1 MMLSNDKHPPRAR
14 LALRVGVTGHRP
26 NKLDDKQD
34 AVVAGIRTALAA
46 IEDAL
51 SAIGAEARA
60 AGCYRDE
67 DPMLRVVSPLAEGA
81 DRMVAHIG
89 LERGYDLQ
97 AVLPFAAD
105 AYEEDFAD
113 ERSKAAFRDLISK
126 ASAVL
131 TLGGDHQAAAARD
144 RAYRDCGL
152 TVLRQCDVLI
162 AIWDGEEA
170 VSSAGTG
177 GIVADALA
185 LGVPVLWI
193 DVRDPA
199 SGPRLLEQ
207 IASPGDGGAHTTVP
221 VDRLDQR
228 LRMFLLPPDSDSSS
242 RTKRHGPAAGLTWR
256 TYFAEPWPRWSLLAP
271 FYTLFVALFSW
282 TWIRPSATLPSF
294 SDRLASPQRVTAAID
309 RRKEHYLWADQL
321 ADYYAGAH
329 RGSFVLGFTLAP
341 VAVLFALLAFGLG
354 DIWPWVK
361 HAEMLWTIGELVV
374 IVLILALVLSAQRR
388 RWHERWIEYRFL
400 AEQFRLMDMLAPLG
414 RAPGVARFPA
424 HHDFANP
431 SASFARWHF
440 HAVVREAGLHGA
452 TLDEPGRQAFVY
464 DVALPLIRDQAAYHK
479 RTAHR
484 SERVAHALHLT
495 HVLLFALTFVVVAA
509 HLAEEIC
516 HCLPSPF
523 TPSLL
528 SMLAA
533 VLPAFG
539 ASFAARSSQ
548 GEFHRLAQRS
558 EALSAR
564 LDQAADQLAKTPSS
578 SSAALGDLAESAA
591 NLMVEEVLDWRVL
604 FLARPPELPA

>member
-1 MMLSNDKHPPRAR
+1 MPSNDMHPPKAR
-14 LALRVGVTGHRP
+14 LALRIGVTGHRP
-26 NKLDDKQD
+26 NKLADKQD
-34 AVVAGIRTALAA
+34 AVGAGIRTAVAA

-51 SAIGAEARA
+51 TATGAEARA

-67 DPMLRVVSPLAEGA
+67 DAVLRVVSPLAEGA

-97 AVLPFAAD
+97 VVLPFAAA
-105 AYEEDFAD
+105 AYEDDFAD
-113 ERSKAAFRDLISK
+113 DRSKAEFRDLISK

-131 TLGGDHQAAAARD
+131 TLGGDPHTPVARD

-152 TVLRQCDVLI
+152 TVLRQCDALI
-162 AIWDGEEA
+162 AIWDGEDP

-177 GIVADALA
+177 GIVAEALA

-193 DVRDPA
+193 DVRAPS
-199 SGPRLLEQ
+199 SGPLLLERVGLD
-207 IASPGDGGAHTTVP
+207 GDHATAP
-221 VDRLDQR
+221 VDTIGQR
-228 LRMFLLPPDSDSSS
+228 LKEFLLPPAADC
-242 RTKRHGPAAGLTWR
+242 RFPAKAHSEGGR
-256 TYFAEPWPRWSLLAP
+256 IAASTYFAEAWPHWSPLAP
-271 FYTLFVALFSW
+271 FYQLFVGLFSW
-282 TWIRPSATLPSF
+282 TWIRPSLRMPSF
-294 SDRLASPQRVTAAID
+294 ADRIASLRQEDARLG
-309 RRKEHYLWADQL
+309 RQQEHYVWADQL
-321 ADYYAGAH
+321 ANYYAGAH

-341 VAVLFALLAFGLG
+341 IAVLFALLAFGLG

-361 HAEMLWTIGELVV
+361 HSEMLWTIGELAV
-374 IVLILALVLSAQRR
+374 IVLILALVYRAQRR
-388 RWHERWIEYRFL
+388 RWHERWIDYRFL

-414 RAPGVARFPA
+414 RVPGVGRFPA

-431 SASFARWHF
+431 NASFARWHF
-440 HAVVREAGLHGA
+440 HAVVREAGVHGA
-452 TLDEPGRQAFVY
+452 TLDEPGRRAFVT
-464 DVALPLIRDQAAYHK
+464 DVALPLVRDQAAYHR

-495 HVLLFALTFVVVAA
+495 HIVLFALTFVVVAT
-509 HLAEEIC
+509 HLVEELC
-516 HCLPSPF
+516 HCLPSPL

-548 GEFHRLAQRS
+548 GEFRRLAQRS
-558 EALSAR
+558 EALAAR
-564 LDQAADQLAKTPSS
+564 LDQAADQLAKAPSS
-578 SSAALGDLAESAA
+578 SSAALGDVAESAA